1 MTFCFVVVV
10 LPIVIVV
17 VNATFSFG
25 KRCWLGKDPL
35 VYFWWFGFGFG
46 GLVLNNLVWN
56 RLALEGA
63 NLLFSVFVCCLI

>member
-25 KRCWLGKDPL
+25 KRCWLGKDPVSLFL
-35 VYFWWFGFGFG
+35 VVWIWFWWFGFEQSC
-46 GLVLNNLVWN
+46 
-56 RLALEGA
+56 LEQAG
-63 NLLFSVFVCCLI
+63 SGRS